1 MAQLFVVVTAILL
14 SLMAG
19 CTAQASGRVS
29 CGTYGATEVQCHYL
43 DLPVKIDP
51 RSIAL
56 PDPGAKYR
64 PAGAQERP
72 YGAWRAAVGRM
83 VQNVTGRA
91 LAVGEDRLAAIWAAG
106 YTADDAAAMTL
117 EGLLE

>member
-51 RSIAL
+51 RSIDM
-56 PDPGAKYR
+56 PDPWRKYAPLGPQTR
-64 PAGAQERP
+64 A
-72 YGAWRAAVGRM
+72 YGDWRKSVEGM
-83 VQNVTGRA
+83 VRNTGRA
-91 LAVGEDRLAAIWAAG
+91 LGVNEASLRERWAAG
-106 YTADDAAAMTL
+106 YSADDIASAIY